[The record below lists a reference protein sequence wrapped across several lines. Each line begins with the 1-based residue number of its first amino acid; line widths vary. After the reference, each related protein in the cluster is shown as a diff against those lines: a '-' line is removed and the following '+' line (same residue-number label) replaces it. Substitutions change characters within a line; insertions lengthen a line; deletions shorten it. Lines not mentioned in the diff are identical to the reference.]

1 MFDDNDEAKRDDG
14 RIAALSG
21 SVRRRHWSAAEK
33 AAVVKETLVPGV
45 CVSDVARRWQLDPQ
59 QVYRWRHQDGVTHG
73 KTLRASQAAEVAFV
87 PIVTD
92 VMPVGEMAPVKLRAL
107 NPVGFITTPARL
119 LHCRSRGESR
129 DSDDGRRPRA
139 YRSAPLF
146 ARGGRAAPR
155 ALCHLADPNRAS

>member
-14 RIAALSG
+14 RIAAVNG

-59 QVYRWRHQDGVTHG
+59 QLYRWRHQDGVTHG

-92 VMPVGEMAPVKLRAL
+92 GMPVGEVAPVKLASPVIEVRLAGAVVRVVSGLDDAHLTAVLRA
-107 NPVGFITTPARL
+107 V
-119 LHCRSRGESR
+119 
-129 DSDDGRRPRA
+129 
-139 YRSAPLF
+139 
-146 ARGGRAAPR
+146 
-155 ALCHLADPNRAS
+155 RASASGS